1 MTTGSPSTRQG
12 EDAFLASYDPG
23 KYPAFALT
31 VDLNIFTIRDGVLCV
46 LLIERGDHPYRGFWA
61 LPGGHVQHSVENA
74 ETAAIR
80 ELGEE
85 TGLDWGSLGA
95 GHLEQVRAYSD
106 PDRDPRIK
114 AGLHVASIAYFALAP
129 NLPDPQAGTDASTAR
144 YWPVEDLGL
153 AAQARDWQGRTAYAG
168 GAPALA
174 YDHAQVL
181 SDSLE
186 RVRSK
191 LEYTTL
197 ATQFVSEPFSLNDL
211 RRVYAAVWG
220 AAPDLGN
227 FRRKVLSTEGF
238 VRPTE
243 QKADSPAS
251 DRGGPRPKLYTRG
264 RAMLLHPAM
273 LRSEPGRP
281 PLGVLVAKR

>member
-1 MTTGSPSTRQG
+1 MTATTPSDRPG
-12 EDAFLASYDPG
+12 EDSYLASYDPAEF
-23 KYPAFALT
+23 PPFALT

-80 ELGEE
+80 KLGEE
-85 TGLDWGSLGA
+85 TGLDWAGLGA
-95 GHLEQVRAYSD
+95 GHLEQVRTYSD
-106 PDRDPRIK
+106 PDRDPRVK
-114 AGLHVASIAYFALAP
+114 SGLHVASIGYVALAP
-129 NLPDPQAGTDASTAR
+129 DLPDPRAGTDASTAR
-144 YWPVEDLGL
+144 YWPVADLDL
-153 AAQARDWQGRTAYAG
+153 AAQARHWQDRTAYTG
-168 GAPALA
+168 HAPALA
-174 YDHAQVL
+174 YDHAQIL

-197 ATQFVSEPFSLNDL
+197 ATHFVSEPFSLNDL
-211 RRVYAAVWG
+211 RRVYLAVWG
-220 AAPDLGN
+220 TAPDLGN

-243 QKADSPAS
+243 QKAAPAS
-251 DRGGPRPKLYTRG
+251 DRGGPRPKLYRRG
-264 RAMLLHPAM
+264 EARLLHPAM
-273 LRSEPGRP
+273 LRAEPGDES
-281 PLGVLVAKR
+281 G

>member
-1 MTTGSPSTRQG
+1 MTTRSPSTRQG
-12 EDAFLASYDPG
+12 EDAFLASYDPSR
-23 KYPAFALT
+23 YPPFALT
-31 VDLNIFTIRDGVLCV
+31 VDLNIFTIRSDVLCV
-46 LLIERGDHPYRGFWA
+46 LLIERGDHPYKGFWA
-61 LPGGHVQHSVENA
+61 LPGGHVEHSVEDA

-85 TGLDWGSLGA
+85 AGLDWGSLGA
-95 GHLEQVRAYSD
+95 GHLEQVRTYSD

-129 NLPDPQAGTDASTAR
+129 DLPDPQAGADASAAR
-144 YWPVEDLGL
+144 YWPVQDLDL
-153 AAQARDWQGRTAYAG
+153 AAQARDWRGRTTYAG
-168 GAPALA
+168 DAPALA
-174 YDHAQVL
+174 YDHAQIL

-197 ATQFVSEPFSLNDL
+197 ATRFVSEPFSLNDL

-220 AAPDLGN
+220 TAPDLGN

-251 DRGGPRPKLYTRG
+251 DRGGPRPMLYTRG
-264 RAMLLHPAM
+264 RATLLHPAM
-273 LRSEPGRP
+273 LRP
-281 PLGVLVAKR
+281 